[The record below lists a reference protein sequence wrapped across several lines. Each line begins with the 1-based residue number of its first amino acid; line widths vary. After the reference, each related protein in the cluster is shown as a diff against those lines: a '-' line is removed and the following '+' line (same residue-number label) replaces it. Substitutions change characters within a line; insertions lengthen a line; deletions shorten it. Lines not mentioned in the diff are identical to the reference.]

1 MSAPEKRVYTLQ
13 FWLLCLSLFLFLG
26 SFNLLIPELPA
37 YLRAM
42 GGEQYLGL
50 IISLFALTA
59 GLARPL
65 SGKLTDKVGR
75 IPVIAF
81 GVIISVVCGVLYT
94 MVAGIVGFFIIRL
107 LHGLSAGFAPTGNTS
122 LLTDIIPPGKRGEA
136 MGYVGIATSL
146 GMAVGPPVGSW
157 IAMHYSHDVLFFASS
172 ASALLALVA
181 VAGIKETL
189 KNKQPFSPKMLIIH
203 KDEVVD
209 RDVAAPA
216 LVMLMTIF
224 SFGLLLTIVPDYSE
238 FLEMDNKGVFF
249 TYFLTASLLVRA
261 TAGQASDRY
270 GRQVMLK
277 IGVAL
282 QLIALIMMALMPF
295 KAAFLSAGVVFGL
308 GSGVISPTLF
318 AWTADLAQD
327 HQRGKAMSTLFLA
340 LEIGILLGALG
351 SGFLYNNQSER
362 FPLTF
367 LLGALFTG
375 ASLFYLLKRWPAFH
389 RSRSL

>member
-1 MSAPEKRVYTLQ
+1 MVAPEKRVYTLQ

-65 SGKLTDKVGR
+65 SGKLTDRIGR
-75 IPVIAF
+75 IPIIVF
-81 GVIISVVCGVLYT
+81 GIFISVISGLLYT
-94 MVAGIVGFFIIRL
+94 VVTGIIGFFIIRL
-107 LHGLSAGFAPTGNTS
+107 LHGLSAGFTPTGNTS
-122 LLTDIIPPGKRGEA
+122 LLTDIIPAAKRGQA

-157 IAMHYSHDVLFFASS
+157 ISMNYSHDVLFFSSS

-189 KNKQPFSPKMLIIH
+189 KKKQPFTAKMLIIH
-203 KDEVVD
+203 KDEVID
-209 RDVAAPA
+209 RDVMAPS

-238 FLEMDNKGVFF
+238 FLEMENKGVFF

-261 TAGQASDRY
+261 TAGHASDRH
-270 GRQVMLK
+270 GRQKVLK
-277 IGVAL
+277 VGVAL
-282 QLIALIMMALMPF
+282 QLVALVMMALLPF
-295 KAAFLSAGVVFGL
+295 KAAFLAAGVVFGL
-308 GSGVISPTLF
+308 GSGVISPALF
-318 AWTADLAQD
+318 AWTADLAQE

-351 SGFLYNNQSER
+351 SGFLYNNQSDR
-362 FPLTF
+362 FPVTF
-367 LLGALFTG
+367 LLGAFFT
-375 ASLFYLLKRWPAFH
+375 AFSLYYLLKRWPAFH
-389 RSRSL
+389 R